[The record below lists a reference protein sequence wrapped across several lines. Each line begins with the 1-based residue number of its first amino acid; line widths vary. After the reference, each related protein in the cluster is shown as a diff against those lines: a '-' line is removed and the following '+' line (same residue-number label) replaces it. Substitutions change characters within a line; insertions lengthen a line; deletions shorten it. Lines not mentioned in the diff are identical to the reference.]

1 MGDALT
7 RTAKY
12 LVSLSILSI
21 LVVAGVGLRPTG
33 SVPAG
38 SDPPVAAG
46 SAAAGGTLVATVRTE
61 PRSFN
66 RFVAPDTTSELVCL
80 LTHAKLVRIDKATQ
94 AWEPWLASEVI
105 PSPDGRR
112 YTLPLREGVTFSDGT
127 PFTSADVLFSLR
139 AVYDPVT
146 GSPLGDALRVGGEPL
161 RMDAP
166 DAHTVVVEFP
176 MTFGPGVR
184 LLDNL
189 PILPSHLLEPALEAG
204 TLRDAWGLTTDPSEM
219 AGLGPFV
226 LGDYVPGQRMVFT
239 RNPRY
244 WRRDTEGRQL
254 PYLDRLVLEVV
265 PEQNVEM
272 LRLEAGEVDLI
283 ASEIR
288 AEDYVAARRA
298 SEQGRLQLVD
308 LGVGL
313 DPSLLWFNL
322 DPAAKADDPRRPW
335 LQSRELRLAI
345 SAGVD
350 RQRFADTVFLGAGA
364 PVFGPVTEAN
374 REWYSPD
381 VPRDR
386 FDPDRARSL
395 LASIGLHDRDGDGL
409 LEDGRGAPARFSLLT
424 QKGHTGRERGASVLQ
439 ENLRGLGIV
448 VDVVTLD
455 PGALFERFA
464 RSDYD
469 AMYFG
474 MLASDTDPAVNL
486 DFWLSAGSF
495 HVWHPGQAAP
505 ATEWERRI
513 DELMLAQV
521 ATVDPAERRRLFR
534 EVQIIFAREMPAI
547 YFVAPRIF
555 VAMSPRVLNAEPV
568 VLRPQ
573 VLWNAERLAAA
584 GAPGRG
590 N

>member
-1 MGDALT
+1 M
-7 RTAKY
+7 
-12 LVSLSILSI
+12 
-21 LVVAGVGLRPTG
+21 GVGLWPSTPARPEA
-33 SVPAG
+33 PA
-38 SDPPVAAG
+38 SAVANTV
-46 SAAAGGTLVATVRTE
+46 SSGGTLVASVRSE

-66 RFVAPDTTSELVCL
+66 RFVSHDTTSELVSL
-80 LTHAKLVRIDKATQ
+80 LTQAKLVRIDKATQ
-94 AWEPWLASEVI
+94 DWEPWLASEVTA
-105 PSPDGRR
+105 SSDDTH
-112 YTLPLREGVTFSDGT
+112 YTLSLREGITFSDGT

-139 AVYDPVT
+139 AVYDPAT
-146 GSPLGDALRVGGEPL
+146 GSPLSDALRVGGEPL
-161 RMDAP
+161 TMEAP
-166 DAHTVVVEFP
+166 DEHTVVVEFP
-176 MTFGPGVR
+176 SPFGPGVR

-189 PILPSHLLEPALEAG
+189 PILPRHLLEPALDAG
-204 TLRDAWGLTTDPSEM
+204 TLREAWDLRTAPSAM

-226 LGDYVPGQRMVFT
+226 LSEYVPGQRLVFA

-244 WRRDTEGRQL
+244 WRRDGEGRQL
-254 PYLDRLVLEVV
+254 PYLDRLVLEIV
-265 PEQNVEM
+265 PDQNVEM

-288 AEDYVAARRA
+288 AEDYATVKRA
-298 SEQGRLQLVD
+298 SEQGSLQLVD

-322 DPAAKADDPRRPW
+322 DPTAKADDPRRPW
-335 LQSRELRLAI
+335 LQSRELRRAI

-350 RQRFADTVFLGAGA
+350 RQRFADTVFLGAGE
-364 PVFGPVTEAN
+364 PVFGPVTRAN
-374 REWYSPD
+374 REWYADD
-381 VPRDR
+381 VPRDQY
-386 FDPDRARSL
+386 DPDRARAL
-395 LASIGLHDRDGDGL
+395 LASVGLLDRDGDGV
-409 LEDGRGAPARFSLLT
+409 LEDEEGAPARFSLLT
-424 QKGHTGRERGASVLQ
+424 QKGHTARERGASVLQ
-439 ENLRGLGIV
+439 EDLRQLGIV

-474 MLASDTDPAVNL
+474 ILASDTDPAVNL
-486 DFWLSAGSF
+486 DFWLSSGSF
-495 HVWHPGQAAP
+495 HVWHPGQAVP

-521 ATVDPAERRRLFR
+521 GTVDPAERKRLFH
-534 EVQIIFAREMPAI
+534 EVQLIFAREMPAI

-555 VAMSPRVLNAEPV
+555 VAMSPSVVNAEPV

-573 VLWNAERLAAA
+573 VLWNAERLATAAAA
-584 GAPGRG
+584 GHRG